1 MSQVVVPQEDTGED
15 LAIKVPTGR
24 VIAVYAGT
32 FDPITNGHL
41 DIVKRSAQIFGELV
55 VGVAE
60 SSKMS
65 VLFPV
70 EERVR
75 LVEES
80 LPDSISSVVR
90 VQKFSGLLVN
100 FVRSLGGT
108 VIIRGLRAVSDYEY
122 ESQIA
127 MTNRQLSKGVET
139 FFMMTSKE
147 YSFVSSSIVKEVSR
161 LGGDVSDLVPALV
174 EKRLREVYRT

>member
-1 MSQVVVPQEDTGED
+1 MKIVSQVVVSQVADSQV
-15 LAIKVPTGR
+15 L
-24 VIAVYAGT
+24 AVYAGT

-41 DIVKRSAQIFGELV
+41 DIVKRSAQIFGKLV

-80 LPDSISSVVR
+80 LPDSIRSVVR
-90 VQKFSGLLVN
+90 VQKFSGLLVD
-100 FVRSLGGT
+100 FVGSLGGT